1 MQNDVTRNHKDSLFQ
16 LAFRDN
22 KEAALSLYNAVNGS
36 HHTDASQLKFELLDR
51 GIFMRMENDNG
62 FILDQVLG
70 LYEHQST
77 LNPNMPLRGF
87 LYCADIY
94 KGMIDRHRLL
104 YGSKLIKIPLPQY
117 IVFYNGVQDMGGE
130 RKLLRLSDAF
140 EKEDPNHG
148 YEWTAEMI
156 NINYGHNEE
165 LLNSCKLLKDY
176 SYFVQKVRD
185 YACDMERHDAI
196 MKVMD
201 ECIEA
206 GIFKEVLQKYRE
218 EILRMSFWEFDEEEY
233 KEYLISEARE
243 NTERERKRADEAE
256 ARANNAE
263 SRADNAEEAEARAD
277 EAEMRAKAEKENAIV
292 NMIATMRELGAD
304 DRMIRSKLLNLYPSC
319 EEKVDSCIAK

>member
-1 MQNDVTRNHKDSLFQ
+1 M
-16 LAFRDN
+16 
-22 KEAALSLYNAVNGS
+22 
-36 HHTDASQLKFELLDR
+36 
-51 GIFMRMENDNG
+51 
-62 FILDQVLG
+62 
-70 LYEHQST
+70 
-77 LNPNMPLRGF
+77 
-87 LYCADIY
+87 
-94 KGMIDRHRLL
+94 
-104 YGSKLIKIPLPQY
+104 KIPLPQY

-201 ECIEA
+201 ECIKA
-206 GIFKEVLQKYRE
+206 DIFKEVLQKYRE

-243 NTERERKRADEAE
+243 NTERERK
-256 ARANNAE
+256 
-263 SRADNAEEAEARAD
+263 RAD